1 MAKATKGSPSYKI
14 YSKVHKNSI
23 YNQALRKASLNLV
36 RLNNIRRNKLEFL
49 TTFLEAFTINLSK
62 SDEDISKKKARL
74 FLERAYARSPDIL
87 CYVGTSSFQ
96 TLPK

>member
-14 YSKVHKNSI
+14 YSKVLKNSI

-49 TTFLEAFTINLSK
+49 KTFLEAFTINLSK
-62 SDEDISKKKARL
+62 SDEDISKKKATFFRDGI
-74 FLERAYARSPDIL
+74 R
-87 CYVGTSSFQ
+87 
-96 TLPK
+96 